1 MKIKSQKGSIALF
14 VLIALLFYM
23 GFLLL
28 LYANNLNKVKTI
40 TEKTDILKGIYERNI
55 DNINDVY
62 NTEMAKKD
70 NIKPIIKDIPTTI
83 TVGETKIEDP
93 YVEYGASGGT
103 TEYKAFEQTFSTLN
117 ELVEYVTINDLY
129 GVCDIEINA
138 YGNNGLITKENIQ
151 IEILS
156 EDMQIDN
163 NNTTEDTNNIENAI
177 E

>member
-28 LYANNLNKVKTI
+28 LYASNLNKIQTI
-40 TEKTDILKGIYERNI
+40 TEKTEILKGIYERNI
-55 DNINDVY
+55 DNIDDVY
-62 NTEMAKKD
+62 NTEMARKD

-83 TVGETKIEDP
+83 IVNVTQLEES
-93 YVEYGASGGT
+93 YVEYGQTGGK
-103 TEYKAFEQTFSTLN
+103 TEYKAFEQIFSTLN
-117 ELVEYVTINDLY
+117 ELVEYVTINNLY
-129 GVCDIEINA
+129 GTCDIEINA
-138 YGNNGLITKENIQ
+138 YGNNGLVTKENIQ

-163 NNTTEDTNNIENAI
+163 NNLAEDANNIENAI